1 LRYRFRV
8 PQLDPVS
15 VEVSL
20 IASADSMRSPGKQWE
35 ALRRAPSARWRRLPL
50 GRFDPHL
57 LTGRL
62 ERGGRHRFDDTDR
75 FTPGTGPTVCNG
87 TRPSAT
93 TTPQTLSPPK
103 SEVRIPAELTGRRN
117 VPA

>member
-35 ALRRAPSARWRRLPL
+35 VLRRAPSAYWRRLLL

-93 TTPQTLSPPK
+93 QTLSPPK